1 MQCDI
6 ADKLIYIM
14 ENNQERIKIEVYQG
28 LPIIQE
34 MIKDLAITREMGESV
49 SWLSSRQKK
58 RMSRNFQFVFTESDV
73 QKLNEALWRIGER
86 LKMLRLEYREVR
98 QENIDQI
105 KEKLSEIYLPYVYL
119 EKMGMKDYWWNAR
132 MVRSDAKGTKA
143 SFKPEDVLKINLA
156 IAEIA
161 ARLLSIELVVE

>member
-1 MQCDI
+1 
-6 ADKLIYIM
+6 M

-49 SWLSSRQKK
+49 SWLGKRQTKN
-58 RMSRNFQFVFTESDV
+58 MSRNFQFTFTAGDV
-73 QKLNEALWRIGER
+73 VKLNAALWRIGER
-86 LKMLRLEYREVR
+86 LSSTRIEFSEAR
-98 QENIDQI
+98 QEVIDQI
-105 KEKLSEIYLPYVYL
+105 KEKLSDVFLPYIYLNKL
-119 EKMGMKDYWWNAR
+119 EAKKHWWNYR
-132 MVRSDAKGTKA
+132 MANDQAKGQKCT
-143 SFKPEDVLKINLA
+143 FKPEDVLKINLA